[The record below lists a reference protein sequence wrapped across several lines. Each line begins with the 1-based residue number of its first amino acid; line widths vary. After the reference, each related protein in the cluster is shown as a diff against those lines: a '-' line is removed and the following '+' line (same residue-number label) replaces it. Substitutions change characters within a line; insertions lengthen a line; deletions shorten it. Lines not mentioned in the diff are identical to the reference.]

1 MSEITDMIWMVTML
15 IFVTTVPTALIISLY
30 LKATTRNIRKNN
42 SKDK

>member
-30 LKATTRNIRKNN
+30 LKVTTRNIRKNN
-42 SKDK
+42 NKDK